1 MAESYQFKPHERPI
15 IPGSPFNPDHPNY
28 RMWAYG
34 AIGVL
39 AALTGGLGNSLV
51 TANLAFFQGTLGL
64 TSVEAAWIP
73 AAYVTTNVC
82 SNLLLVKFRQQFGLG
97 LFIKLMLAFYIL
109 TVVTH
114 LFVHDFWSAILIRAA
129 SGIAAAGLITLG
141 ILAMFQAMPAPK
153 RIYAI
158 LIGIS
163 VPQLAT
169 PIARMIAPELL
180 EWGDWRMAYFFELG
194 LALLTLAA
202 VLALPLPPSQ
212 REKVFERADFI
223 TIGLMFPGIGLLC
236 AALSLGRTLWWT
248 SQPWIGWALI
258 GAIVLICAGIAVE
271 HRRERPLL
279 TTRWLSQW
287 IIIRIALVAIFMR
300 ILLSEQTF
308 GSIGLLS
315 VLGMGVDQFRTLY
328 VIVTLASIA
337 GLLTAI
343 VTFQPQSPARGIQV
357 ACLLIAVG
365 AFMDAGATNLT
376 RPANLYLSQALIGFG
391 ALLFVGPA
399 MVIGVSRTLLAGPQ
413 NFISWI
419 VLFSAT
425 QNLGGLAGSAIFGT
439 LQTVREKIHSHDLV
453 EQVLL
458 TNPTVADRLSGG
470 ARQVGG
476 VVTDPV
482 LRSAEGAALL
492 GRDVAREA
500 NILAFNDIFFVIGI
514 LACLLFL
521 WGVSIELRM
530 RQRGEISPIILLA
543 QRVAAMAAGVP
554 RKDSQHH
561 DIG

>member
-15 IPGSPFNPDHPNY
+15 IPGSPFNPDHPSY

-39 AALTGGLGNSLV
+39 AALTGGLGNALV

-64 TSVEAAWIP
+64 TAVEAAWIP
-73 AAYVTTNVC
+73 AAYVMTNVC
-82 SNLLLVKFRQQFGLG
+82 ANLLLVKFRQQFGLG
-97 LFIKLMLAFYIL
+97 LFIKLILIFYIL

-153 RIYAI
+153 RLYAI
-158 LIGIS
+158 MIGIS

-202 VLALPLPPSQ
+202 VLALPLPPSE
-212 REKVFERADFI
+212 REKAFERADFI
-223 TIGLMFPGIGLLC
+223 TVGLLFPGIGLLC
-236 AALSLGRTLWWT
+236 AALALGRTLWWT

-258 GAIVLICAGIAVE
+258 GAIVLITAGIAIE
-271 HRRERPLL
+271 HRREHPLL

-287 IIIRIALVAIFMR
+287 VIIRIALVAIFVR

-315 VLGMGVDQFRTLY
+315 ALGMGVDQFQTLY
-328 VIVTLASIA
+328 IVVTLASIA
-337 GLLTAI
+337 GLVTAI
-343 VTFQPQSPARGIQV
+343 ATFRPQSPARGIQA
-357 ACLLIAVG
+357 ACLLIALG
-365 AFMDAGATNLT
+365 AFLDAGATNLT

-391 ALLFVGPA
+391 ALLFIGPA
-399 MVIGVSRTLLAGPQ
+399 MVIGISRTLLAGPQ

-425 QNLGGLAGSAIFGT
+425 QNLGGLFGTAIFGT
-439 LQTVREKIHSHDLV
+439 LQTVREKFHSHDLV

-458 TNPTVADRLSGG
+458 TNPTVADRLSGS

-476 VVTDPV
+476 VIIDPV
-482 LRSAEGAALL
+482 LRSAQGAALL

-500 NILAFNDIFFVIGI
+500 NILAFNDVFLVIGV

-530 RQRGEISPIILLA
+530 RQRGEISPIVLLA
-543 QRVAAMAAGVP
+543 QRLAAMAAGGAKEGQP
-554 RKDSQHH
+554 AP
-561 DIG
+561 